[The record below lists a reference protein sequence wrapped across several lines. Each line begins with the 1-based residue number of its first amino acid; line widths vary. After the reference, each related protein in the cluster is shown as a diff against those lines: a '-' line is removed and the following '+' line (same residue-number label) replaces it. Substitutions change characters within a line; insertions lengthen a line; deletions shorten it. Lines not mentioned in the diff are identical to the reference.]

1 MKARIED
8 GNSSTVALQNGL
20 ELVRRLSDEGPMT
33 SEELAQSLS
42 LRSDTTA
49 KLLKTLEM
57 HGFVEP
63 ARFAKRFQPGRMA
76 GTLSEKF
83 LGDTPVTDIARP
95 VLQALA
101 DQHDGIG
108 TLVVADRD
116 EALLLVTCSGPTRQN
131 AHECHVGST
140 YPLPFTAGG
149 HALLFTMH
157 NAADEPIAESG
168 YNEVETRALEES
180 FAFFCASGCFRTP
193 LPECDLLLLGAPLHL
208 SNAVLALELAIPDGS
223 GASKDTTAA
232 VKDLLS
238 AVELIQRKCSTL
250 GVRYLE
256 DS

>member
-1 MKARIED
+1 
-8 GNSSTVALQNGL
+8 
-20 ELVRRLSDEGPMT
+20 
-33 SEELAQSLS
+33 
-42 LRSDTTA
+42 
-49 KLLKTLEM
+49 
-57 HGFVEP
+57 
-63 ARFAKRFQPGRMA
+63 MA

-83 LGDTPVTDIARP
+83 LGDTPVTDIVRP

-157 NAADEPIAESG
+157 NAADEPIAERG

-208 SNAVLALELAIPDGS
+208 SNAVLALELAVPTGS
-223 GASKDTTAA
+223 SASQDTTAA
-232 VKDLLS
+232 VKDLLA